1 MFTLQGW
8 TPRQKYIYS
17 QRCCSDSSP
26 CSPPGLVQGAKRPFV
41 AFFGGAGTGG
51 RPHMHAWVSRST
63 HGARERMRA
72 APCGL
77 DFSTPLAPRAQAE
90 AAAAKDER
98 IQAELLEIGQ
108 VYSHPHLI
116 CRQE

>member
-1 MFTLQGW
+1 
-8 TPRQKYIYS
+8 
-17 QRCCSDSSP
+17 
-26 CSPPGLVQGAKRPFV
+26 
-41 AFFGGAGTGG
+41 
-51 RPHMHAWVSRST
+51 
-63 HGARERMRA
+63 MRA

-108 VYSHPHLI
+108 VYSHSHLI

>member
-1 MFTLQGW
+1 M
-8 TPRQKYIYS
+8 
-17 QRCCSDSSP
+17 
-26 CSPPGLVQGAKRPFV
+26 QGAKRPFV

-108 VYSHPHLI
+108 VYSHSHLI